1 MHEHL
6 TQWWNAVSLRTKITG
21 VTVLLLTLGLAV
33 AGLGTMSVLRSYLV
47 SELDSKVKDSASVL
61 AESLD
66 YRNGDCS
73 IDTFYGDYYLAVLD
87 SEAETMCSTYGDPNS
102 GPVTSGLTIE
112 RIASEDTTFTLDNAE
127 RTSQWRV
134 IAYPL
139 ADQSGDQITILVGLS
154 LDSTNKAIANYAATF
169 LFFALTV
176 VILGGALTRLLV
188 TSTFHPLH
196 EVEETAARFAAGDF
210 SQRLGGATPNTEVG
224 RLNQSLNTML
234 SRIDSAFGDRAKTID
249 QMRRFVGDA
258 SHELRTP
265 LVSVRGYAELYRM
278 GALTTPEEV
287 GQAMERIEKEAIR
300 MGALVQDLLEL
311 ARIDEAKPLKL
322 APVDLIPLA
331 SDAAM
336 DAMASSPG
344 RAVRVVITEPIRHPS
359 ILESAAAE
367 GSITSAGVPGIEAA
381 DGVAG
386 IAGIAGVTSIAGVTG
401 GTGAATGATAG
412 AAAGLGSPNGSGAS
426 GATGAFGAGAASV
439 ASGYTSPGLSLP
451 TVIDGESTPP
461 KQSRTLSQV
470 TGSINFAGNAL
481 ARLRARLPRAVP
493 KPEEIVVSA
502 TPNVPSATV
511 LAEENKIRQVI
522 TNLMGN
528 AMRFAPAGTPIE
540 IMVTVDE
547 IRDAAVISVVDHGE
561 GIPPQIREKIFQR
574 FWRADSSRNRDTG
587 GSGLGLAIVSSIVAS
602 HGGTVDV
609 IETPGGGATFRVS
622 LPLLHEDP
630 EAAEAPTPA

>member
-1 MHEHL
+1 MHEYL

-21 VTVLLLTLGLAV
+21 VTVMLLTLGLAV

-47 SELDSKVKDSASVL
+47 GELDTKIASSASVL
-61 AESLD
+61 VKSVD
-66 YRNGDCS
+66 YRDTSCS

-87 SEAETMCSTYGDPNS
+87 SDATTMCSTADGS
-102 GPVTSGLTIE
+102 SSPVTSGMTIE
-112 RIASEDTTFTLDNAE
+112 RVANEDSTFTLSNAE

-139 ADQSGDQITILVGLS
+139 ANESGDQITILVGLS
-154 LDSTNKAIANYAATF
+154 LDSTNKVIANYAATF

-210 SQRLGGATPNTEVG
+210 SQRLAGATPNTEVG

-278 GALTTPEEV
+278 GALTTPDEV

-300 MGALVQDLLEL
+300 MGSLVQDLLEL

-344 RAVRVVITEPIRHPS
+344 RAVRVIITEPIRHPYPP
-359 ILESAAAE
+359 E
-367 GSITSAGVPGIEAA
+367 PGQAEAA
-381 DGVAG
+381 TAGSTGSLGTVGSPGTASSTGPTPSVVSGVSTTIGAG
-386 IAGIAGVTSIAGVTG
+386 A
-401 GTGAATGATAG
+401 GATAG
-412 AAAGLGSPNGSGAS
+412 GSAASAAKTAKAAAVA
-426 GATGAFGAGAASV
+426 AAAS
-439 ASGYTSPGLSLP
+439 GLSLP
-451 TVIDGESTPP
+451 TAFDGDATAP
-461 KQSRTLSQV
+461 KPNQRTQSQA
-470 TGSINFAGNAL
+470 TGPISFAGNAL
-481 ARLRARLPRAVP
+481 ARLRSLRARAVV
-493 KPEEIVVSA
+493 KPEEIVISG
-502 TPNVPSATV
+502 TPEVASATV

-528 AMRFAPAGTPIE
+528 AMRFAPAGSPIE

-547 IRDAAVISVVDHGE
+547 IRDTAIVSVVDHGE

-587 GSGLGLAIVSSIVAS
+587 GSGLGLAIVASIVAS
-602 HGGTVDV
+602 HGGTVEV
-609 IETPGGGATFRVS
+609 VETPGGGATFRVS

-630 EAAEAPTPA
+630 ETVNSPTAD